1 LNCLQSLTQG
11 TGLAP
16 WQPRNDP
23 EATPGKGVFMMFITG
38 GAGYIGA
45 HIALE
50 MMEQGEEV
58 LILDNLCN
66 SLRSTVHRIASLIG
80 RRPGF
85 ICGDV
90 RNRTL
95 LDSIFRKY
103 PIDAVV
109 HCAGLKA
116 VGESVREPLRY
127 YDTNVGGSVVLCQ
140 AMAQA
145 GVFTLVF
152 SSSATVYGD
161 CSVMPIDEA
170 CATGLPTNPYGM
182 SKLMAENVMKSVVG
196 SDDRWSIGLLRYFNP
211 IGAHPSGLLGEMPSH
226 TPNNLLPYLL
236 QVATGDRDSLCVF
249 GNDYDTRDGTGV
261 RDYIHVM
268 DLARGH
274 VDALRALR
282 SSNGVH
288 VWNLGTGTGYSVLEV
303 VAAFEVV
310 SGIPIPLLIHPR
322 REGDIAQCWA
332 NPQKSLHELG
342 WQARF
347 PLATMLEDAWRWQCS
362 AKGAESVRQVS

>member
-1 LNCLQSLTQG
+1 MIL
-11 TGLAP
+11 
-16 WQPRNDP
+16 
-23 EATPGKGVFMMFITG
+23 ITG

-50 MMEQGEEV
+50 WMGQGEDV

-66 SLRSTVHRIASLIG
+66 GASAAVDRIAALAG

-85 ICGDV
+85 IWGDV

-95 LDSIFRKY
+95 LDSILGDY

-127 YDTNVGGSVVLCQ
+127 YDTNVGGSVTLCQ

-161 CSVMPIDEA
+161 CSTMPISES
-170 CATGLPTNPYGM
+170 CATGQPTNPYGM
-182 SKLMAENVMKSVVG
+182 SKLMAENVMKSVAC
-196 SDDRWSIGLLRYFNP
+196 SDPRWSVGLLRYFNP
-211 IGAHPSGLLGEMPSH
+211 IGAHSSGLLGEAP
-226 TPNNLLPYLL
+226 TCVPNNLLPYLL
-236 QVATGDRDSLCVF
+236 QVANGLRPALTVYGS
-249 GNDYDTRDGTGV
+249 DYDTPDGTGV

-268 DLARGH
+268 DLALGH
-274 VDALRALR
+274 IKALDALRKMR
-282 SSNGVH
+282 GVNI
-288 VWNLGTGTGYSVLEV
+288 WNLGTGCGHSVIEV
-303 VAAFEVV
+303 VRAFEHLT
-310 SGIPIPLLIHPR
+310 GITVPLMFEGR
-322 REGDIAQCWA
+322 RPGDIARCWA
-332 NPQKSLHELG
+332 DPQKSFQELG
-342 WQARF
+342 WKAQHS
-347 PLATMLEDAWRWQCS
+347 LETMLADAWRWECRDQL
-362 AKGAESVRQVS
+362 KHIVENVG